1 MNNWEMRAMS
11 ARNAS
16 APGAAMSGKE
26 WLEWPAAMKRSYVWG
41 VIDTLSN
48 APAVSRPVNERR
60 RNEIRYVRL
69 ASCLGKGI
77 TYDQVYAMVEKFL
90 ADNSGQLHADMASII
105 CAAVDNACSGQ
116 RPNTQLSPPLRPT
129 T

>member
-1 MNNWEMRAMS
+1 MS

-77 TYDQVYAMVEKFL
+77 TYDQLYSMVEKFIQ
-90 ADNSGQLHADMASII
+90 DNPARLHADMASII
-105 CAAVDNACSGQ
+105 WAAVDNACSGQ
-116 RPNTQLSPPLRPT
+116 RPTTQFSPPSHPT